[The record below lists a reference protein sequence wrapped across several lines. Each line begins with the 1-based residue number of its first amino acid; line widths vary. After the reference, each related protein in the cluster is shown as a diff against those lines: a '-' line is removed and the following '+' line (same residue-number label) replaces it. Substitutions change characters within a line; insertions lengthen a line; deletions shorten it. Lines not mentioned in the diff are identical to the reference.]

1 MTYDAFSPASGQDHA
16 APGAASAN
24 TTARANTWIGASG
37 GFDGTANGGGYGS
50 QRGQRGQ
57 NGHDGMTGGGTRAA
71 AGAMPAGASPAG
83 ISPSAAG
90 AAANQNSSTNSGPNF
105 GQDLTQNSAL
115 NSTLTGN
122 DATGQELLNR
132 QIEQHM
138 RQQDAARH
146 EQWQKQVNQWR
157 EEVAQEPQLGGV
169 HMAANVARAQLAL
182 DRFDQGRHIGRLLE
196 ESGYG
201 NHPEVLR
208 FFNKVADA
216 LMEDSLVRGEP
227 GGGMPPLE
235 ERMYAGWSSRK

>member
-1 MTYDAFSPASGQDHA
+1 MTYDAFTPASAQNST
-16 APGAASAN
+16 PGAASAN
-24 TTARANTWIGASG
+24 ASTGGNTWLGVSGSSDATANSG
-37 GFDGTANGGGYGS
+37 GHGGQSSHGS
-50 QRGQRGQ
+50 HGR
-57 NGHDGMTGGGTRAA
+57 MTG
-71 AGAMPAGASPAG
+71 
-83 ISPSAAG
+83 SAAG
-90 AAANQNSSTNSGPNF
+90 SAVDQNSGSNSGPNTGHGSAPKE
-105 GQDLTQNSAL
+105 GQNPDQNSAQ
-115 NSTLTGN
+115 NGN
-122 DATGQELLNR
+122 AATGQELLNR

-138 RQQDAARH
+138 RQHEAARH
-146 EQWQKQVNQWR
+146 EQWQKQVSQWR
-157 EEVAQEPQLGGV
+157 EEVAQDPQLGGV

-208 FFNKVADA
+208 FFNRVADA

>member
-1 MTYDAFSPASGQDHA
+1 MTYDAFTPVSGQDHA
-16 APGAASAN
+16 APGAAATN
-24 TTARANTWIGASG
+24 TTARANTWLGASG
-37 GFDGTANGGGYGS
+37 GFDGTANVGGYGS

-57 NGHDGMTGGGTRAA
+57 SGHDGMTGGGTRAA
-71 AGAMPAGASPAG
+71 AGAMPAGSSPAG

-90 AAANQNSSTNSGPNF
+90 AADKQNSSTSSGPNS
-105 GQDLTQNSAL
+105 GQNPDHNAGQNAAQNS
-115 NSTLTGN
+115 N

-146 EQWQKQVNQWR
+146 EQWQKQVSQWR
-157 EEVAQEPQLGGV
+157 EEVAQDPQLGGV
-169 HMAANVARAQLAL
+169 QMAANVARAQLAL
-182 DRFDQGRHIGRLLE
+182 DRFDQGRHIGKLLE

-208 FFNKVADA
+208 FFNRVADA

>member
-1 MTYDAFSPASGQDHA
+1 MKYDAFTSAPAQDS
-16 APGAASAN
+16 APGAAPAN
-24 TTARANTWIGASG
+24 TVTGANSWLGTSG
-37 GFDGTANGGGYGS
+37 GSNGTANIDGYG
-50 QRGQRGQ
+50 GQRGS
-57 NGHDGMTGGGTRAA
+57 GGRSGMPGGGNGAA
-71 AGAMPAGASPAG
+71 AGAMPAGSSPAG

-90 AAANQNSSTNSGPNF
+90 AADKQNSSTSSGPNS
-105 GQDLTQNSAL
+105 GQNPDHNAGQNSTQN
-115 NSTLTGN
+115 GN

-138 RQQDAARH
+138 RQHEAARH
-146 EQWQKQVNQWR
+146 EQWQKQVSQWR
-157 EEVAQEPQLGGV
+157 EEVAQDPQLGGV

-208 FFNKVADA
+208 FFNRVADA

>member
-1 MTYDAFSPASGQDHA
+1 MTYDAFTSAPAQDSAHGA
-16 APGAASAN
+16 APAN
-24 TTARANTWIGASG
+24 TVTGANPWLGTSG
-37 GFDGTANGGGYGS
+37 GSNGTANIDGYG
-50 QRGQRGQ
+50 GQRGS
-57 NGHDGMTGGGTRAA
+57 GGRSGMPGGGNGAA
-71 AGAMPAGASPAG
+71 AGAMPAGASPG
-83 ISPSAAG
+83 AAG
-90 AAANQNSSTNSGPNF
+90 NQNPNQNSSTNSGQNPDHNA
-105 GQDLTQNSAL
+105 GQNSTQN
-115 NSTLTGN
+115 GN

-138 RQQDAARH
+138 RQHEAARH
-146 EQWQKQVNQWR
+146 EQWQKQVSQWR
-157 EEVAQEPQLGGV
+157 EEVAQDPQLGGV

-182 DRFDQGRHIGRLLE
+182 DRFDQGRHIGKLLE

-208 FFNKVADA
+208 FFNRVADA

>member
-1 MTYDAFSPASGQDHA
+1 MTYDAFTSAPAQDSAH
-16 APGAASAN
+16 GAASAN
-24 TTARANTWIGASG
+24 IVTGANTWLGASG
-37 GFDGTANGGGYGS
+37 NPGGTANIDGYG
-50 QRGQRGQ
+50 GQRGSGGRSGMPG
-57 NGHDGMTGGGTRAA
+57 NGNGAA
-71 AGAMPAGASPAG
+71 AGAMPAGSSPAG

-90 AAANQNSSTNSGPNF
+90 AADKQNSSTSSGPNS
-105 GQDLTQNSAL
+105 GQNPNHNAGQNSAQ
-115 NSTLTGN
+115 NSN

-138 RQQDAARH
+138 RQHEAARH
-146 EQWQKQVNQWR
+146 EQWQKQVSQWR
-157 EEVAQEPQLGGV
+157 EEVAQDPQLGGV

-182 DRFDQGRHIGRLLE
+182 DRFDQGRHIGKLLE

-201 NHPEVLR
+201 NNPEVLR
-208 FFNKVADA
+208 FFNRVADA

>member
-1 MTYDAFSPASGQDHA
+1 MTYDAFTTASAQDS

-24 TTARANTWIGASG
+24 SPTGANTWLGASG
-37 GFDGTANGGGYGS
+37 GFDGTANSGGYG
-50 QRGQRGQ
+50 GQRGQ
-57 NGHDGMTGGGTRAA
+57 GGQSGHGR
-71 AGAMPAGASPAG
+71 MPGGASG
-83 ISPSAAG
+83 SAIG
-90 AAANQNSSTNSGPNF
+90 QNFGPNSGPNTGHGSAPKE
-105 GQDLTQNSAL
+105 GQNPDQNSAQ
-115 NSTLTGN
+115 NGN

-138 RQQDAARH
+138 RQQEAARH
-146 EQWQKQVNQWR
+146 EQWQKQVSQWR
-157 EEVAQEPQLGGV
+157 EEVAQDPQLGGV

-182 DRFDQGRHIGRLLE
+182 DRFDQGRHIGKLLE

-208 FFNKVADA
+208 FFNRVADA

-227 GGGMPPLE
+227 GGGMLPLE

>member
-1 MTYDAFSPASGQDHA
+1 MKYDAFTSAPAQDS
-16 APGAASAN
+16 APGAAPAN
-24 TTARANTWIGASG
+24 TVTGANSWLGTSG
-37 GFDGTANGGGYGS
+37 GSNGTANIDGYG
-50 QRGQRGQ
+50 GQRGS
-57 NGHDGMTGGGTRAA
+57 GGRSGMPGGGNGTA
-71 AGAMPAGASPAG
+71 AGAAPAG
-83 ISPSAAG
+83 ISPNAAG
-90 AAANQNSSTNSGPNF
+90 AAGNQDSSTSSGPNS
-105 GQDLTQNSAL
+105 GQNSAQ
-115 NSTLTGN
+115 NGN

-138 RQQDAARH
+138 RQHEAARH
-146 EQWQKQVNQWR
+146 EQWQKQVSQWR
-157 EEVAQEPQLGGV
+157 EEVAQDPQLGGV

-182 DRFDQGRHIGRLLE
+182 DRFDQGRHIGKLLE

-208 FFNKVADA
+208 FFNRVADA

>member
-1 MTYDAFSPASGQDHA
+1 MTYDAFTTASAQDHA
-16 APGAASAN
+16 APGAASPNA
-24 TTARANTWIGASG
+24 TAGSSTWLGASG
-37 GFDGTANGGGYGS
+37 SSSSATV
-50 QRGQRGQ
+50 
-57 NGHDGMTGGGTRAA
+57 A
-71 AGAMPAGASPAG
+71 AGAMRAGVSLAG
-83 ISPSAAG
+83 ISSGAAG
-90 AAANQNSSTNSGPNF
+90 SAVDQNSGSNSGPNTGHGSAPKE
-105 GQDLTQNSAL
+105 GQNPDQNSAQ
-115 NSTLTGN
+115 NGK

-138 RQQDAARH
+138 RQQEVARH
-146 EQWQKQVNQWR
+146 EQWQKQVSQWR
-157 EEVAQEPQLGGV
+157 EEVAQDPQLGGV

-182 DRFDQGRHIGRLLE
+182 DRFDQGRHIGKLLE

-208 FFNKVADA
+208 FFNRVADA

>member
-1 MTYDAFSPASGQDHA
+1 MTYDAFTPAPAQDS

-24 TTARANTWIGASG
+24 TSTGANTWLGASG
-37 GFDGTANGGGYGS
+37 GSGGTANVGNYGS
-50 QRGQRGQ
+50 PRGQSGQSSHDRMTGDDAAAATDQNSGQ
-57 NGHDGMTGGGTRAA
+57 N
-71 AGAMPAGASPAG
+71 PAR
-83 ISPSAAG
+83 
-90 AAANQNSSTNSGPNF
+90 NSG
-105 GQDLTQNSAL
+105 QNPDHTAAR
-115 NSTLTGN
+115 NGN
-122 DATGQELLNR
+122 DATGQELLHR

-138 RQQDAARH
+138 RQHEAARH
-146 EQWQKQVNQWR
+146 EQWQKQVSQWR
-157 EEVAQEPQLGGV
+157 EEVAQDPQLGGV

-208 FFNKVADA
+208 FFNRVADA

>member
-1 MTYDAFSPASGQDHA
+1 MTYDAFTSAPAQDS

-24 TTARANTWIGASG
+24 TATGANTWLNASGASN
-37 GFDGTANGGGYGS
+37 GTANIGGYA
-50 QRGQRGQ
+50 GQRGS
-57 NGHDGMTGGGTRAA
+57 GGRSEIPGGGTGAAMRA
-71 AGAMPAGASPAG
+71 MLAGASPGG

-90 AAANQNSSTNSGPNF
+90 AAANQNSGSNSGPNS
-105 GQDLTQNSAL
+105 GQDPTQNPAQ
-115 NSTLTGN
+115 NSSQNGN

-146 EQWQKQVNQWR
+146 EQWQKQVSQWR
-157 EEVAQEPQLGGV
+157 EEVAQDPQLGGV

-208 FFNKVADA
+208 FFNRVADA